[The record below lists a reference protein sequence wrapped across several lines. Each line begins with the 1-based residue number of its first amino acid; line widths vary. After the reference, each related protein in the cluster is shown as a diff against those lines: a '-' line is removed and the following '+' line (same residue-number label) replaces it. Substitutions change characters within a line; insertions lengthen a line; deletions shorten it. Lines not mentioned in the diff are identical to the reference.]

1 MPPAATISNREMP
14 PAATNCIASTLS
26 SNAPIN
32 EAPLVAASGT
42 IFVPSTAIKGV
53 VRYDDGLRQH

>member
-1 MPPAATISNREMP
+1 MSAYNNSFKHNDEDHPFDAMKNGAPLAAT
-14 PAATNCIASTLS
+14 
-26 SNAPIN
+26 
-32 EAPLVAASGT
+32 SGA